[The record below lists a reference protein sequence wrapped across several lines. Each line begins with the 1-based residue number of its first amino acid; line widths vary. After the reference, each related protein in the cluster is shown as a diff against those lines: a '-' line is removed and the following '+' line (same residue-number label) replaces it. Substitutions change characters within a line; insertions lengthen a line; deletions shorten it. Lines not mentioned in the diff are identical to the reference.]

1 MPFGIKLAVAIGL
14 LWIGFCLPESAYA
27 QQRTF
32 VNGGF
37 EQNDPRG
44 PGTPTFEIYDDT
56 GVPEWLDETGFIEL
70 WDSGFQST
78 PSFEGD
84 VHAELNVIFVLFCY
98 VPR

>member
-1 MPFGIKLAVAIGL
+1 MAGL
-14 LWIGFCLPESAYA
+14 SKM
-27 QQRTF
+27 
-32 VNGGF
+32 N
-37 EQNDPRG
+37 PRG
-44 PGTPTFEIYDDT
+44 PGNPRFQIYNDSQ
-56 GVPEWLDETGFIEL
+56 VPEWLDETGFIEL